1 MKAYMV
7 DPYSFDHY
15 DYYQEKAIF
24 AREGIDLEFVE
35 CRSEED
41 VIAKCADADAI
52 LDVYVNIGAKTMDA
66 LKNLKVLVRY
76 GVGYDVYDIAAATK
90 RGIPVCNIPF
100 YCIEEVAAHTT
111 ALILAATRNL
121 LNFTQNIRQGSY
133 LLEGFPGNYTMRSPR
148 AQVVGMVGF
157 GNIPRRTAK
166 NLKAIGY
173 DIIAYD
179 PFLPDSTFIENGAQ
193 RGSFEEVLAK
203 ADIISPNVPF
213 NEETKHIIN
222 ADAIAKMKDGVVIV
236 NTGRGGLMDTDAL
249 IDALKSGK
257 VAAAGLDVFEG
268 DRLPEDCPLLSMNNV
283 ILSPHAAFKTEE
295 SFLELCRQTAET
307 AVAVLKGEKVS
318 NCVNKKDIWK

>member
-1 MKAYMV
+1 MKAYMI

-35 CRSEED
+35 CHSEDD

-52 LDVYVNIGAKTMDA
+52 LDVYVQIGAKTMDA
-66 LKNLKVLVRY
+66 LKNCKVFVRY
-76 GVGYDVYDIAAATK
+76 GVGFDVYDVAEATK
-90 RGIPVCNIPF
+90 RGIPVCNVPF

-121 LNFTQNIRQGSY
+121 LSFTHNIRSGSY

-148 AQVVGMVGF
+148 SQYVGMVGF

-166 NLKAIGY
+166 ALKALGY
-173 DIIAYD
+173 NIIAYD
-179 PFLPDSTFIENGAQ
+179 PFLADSVFEENGAE
-193 RGSFEEVLAK
+193 RGSFDEVLAK
-203 ADIISPNVPF
+203 ADILSPNVPF
-213 NEETKHIIN
+213 NAETYHIIGE
-222 ADAIAKMKDGVVIV
+222 DAFAKMKDGVVIV

-249 IDALKSGK
+249 IRALQSGK

-268 DRLPEDCPLLSMNNV
+268 DRLPEDCPLLTMNNV

-307 AVAVLKGEKVS
+307 AVAVLKGEHVS
-318 NCVNKKDIWK
+318 NCVNKKEVWE